1 MTSATPG
8 VIDVAAELDALGVHY
23 GCADAVRHFV
33 ERARP
38 WLAGYAEVVLGE
50 DSFEVVTG
58 GVGASAVSAMAGL
71 GAALSDETRAH
82 FAAAAARFSGVM
94 VGVKVGFG
102 VAVSP
107 TLYLRCKC
115 PVDDA
120 LAFVASDFGEGAAA
134 ELAVVFANN
143 DVCYGFGFVDADDGT
158 AALKTYALVRG
169 AGRQFVSWRLKGGRL
184 QAEHKL
190 YDADVAID
198 AVSQLSRKW
207 CDHVDFFTHTLHWR
221 VASNLGRVEGGSGR
235 AVKVYVE
242 RIGAIATDVEAV

>member
-38 WLAGYAEVVLGE
+38 WLAGYTEVVLGE

-58 GVGASAVSAMAGL
+58 GVGASAVSAMVGL

-120 LAFVASDFGEGAAA
+120 LASSLAELGASLRGRALVATVNVNAHAEVASYFDVGPSGSLPTPTLMGFA
-134 ELAVVFANN
+134 LANGTKFAPMQYKN
-143 DVCYGFGFVDADDGT
+143 
-158 AALKTYALVRG
+158 LKEEEVTG
-169 AGRQFVSWRLKGGRL
+169 SM
-184 QAEHKL
+184 
-190 YDADVAID
+190 
-198 AVSQLSRKW
+198 
-207 CDHVDFFTHTLHWR
+207 
-221 VASNLGRVEGGSGR
+221 ASSKMEVE
-235 AVKVYVE
+235 E
-242 RIGAIATDVEAV
+242 EEEEE